1 MRLLHQNCRLWRA
14 VVSSTSLPVLL
25 AAALPLKFM
34 APPITDA
41 EQLLDNPDMK
51 AKMELLI
58 LRIQEGGGITC
69 VLEGGEVL
77 ERAGVNITVM
87 RAPLSPKLQESM
99 RARGKTLPADK
110 NFEFFAAGVSS
121 VIHPRNPHVPTMHF
135 NFRYFEV
142 QDQHGQNKHSWFGGG
157 ADLTPYYL
165 NTQDVVQFH
174 AALKSAC
181 DKHGPDK
188 YPLFKRSCDEYFL
201 NAARGERRGVGG
213 IFFDDME
220 SPNPDSDFNFVRDC
234 ADAIIPSY
242 LPIAVITRGPSGVIV
257 VTEVAVAV
265 TTHGPSGVIVVTE
278 VAAAVITRGPSG
290 VIVVTEVA
298 VAVITRG
305 PSGVIV
311 VTEVAVAVI
320 TRGPSGVI
328 VVTEVAVAVITRVR
342 RRKHEAFTAEQ
353 REWQLLRRGRYVEF
367 NLVYDRGTKFG
378 FATPGARIESVLVSL
393 PLTAKWLYKH
403 DPQPGSPEYTL
414 TDVLKNP
421 RDWV

>member
-1 MRLLHQNCRLWRA
+1 MRFSRFVAFGKNFCCLSAAVTVSKFDRLYAFRLLHQNCRLWRA

-58 LRIQEGGGITC
+58 LRIQKEFCESLEAEETSGKKFSIDRWRRQNEEEGGGITC

-242 LPIAVITRGPSGVIV
+242 LPI
-257 VTEVAVAV
+257 
-265 TTHGPSGVIVVTE
+265 
-278 VAAAVITRGPSG
+278 
-290 VIVVTEVA
+290 
-298 VAVITRG
+298 
-305 PSGVIV
+305 
-311 VTEVAVAVI
+311 
-320 TRGPSGVI
+320 
-328 VVTEVAVAVITRVR
+328 VR